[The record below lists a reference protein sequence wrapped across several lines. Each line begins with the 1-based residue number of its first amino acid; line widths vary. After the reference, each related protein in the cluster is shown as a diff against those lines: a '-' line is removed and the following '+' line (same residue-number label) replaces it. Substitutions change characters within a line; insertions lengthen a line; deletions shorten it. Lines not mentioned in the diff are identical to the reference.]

1 MDEQKAR
8 QGEIAELIVK
18 KKLEDLPPGYSVITN
33 VDIAAEGKSSELD
46 TVVVTP
52 TGVIVVLEVKAGD
65 LIADESGHVVR
76 DYGVGGQKD
85 IVKQLNRQGG
95 IARNRLAALAKNLTI
110 RSFLVLPTGKLD
122 GYGIGIDSTR
132 VIDADR
138 MDKLCNIILDCDR
151 LPHNHDVSKDTI
163 VEFLENHCV
172 VKQSLSSI
180 SETLDIRC
188 RELSSGLATWIPR
201 IESPLAVV
209 EVNAPAGAGKT
220 QLALSLLQK
229 AHQEKRSAWYIN
241 TTRNIAQKLQDH
253 PINQH
258 VEFIG
263 TWHELA
269 IEKTRAEDPADID
282 SQKLSQYFN
291 DVSEA
296 FVQKLEDG
304 SYFID
309 CIVLDDAQDLKSDW
323 VVALTHALSSDG
335 TLYVLSDPNFRSA
348 DADPVEFN
356 ESVKVTSTETARI
369 PQRVTQVINEL
380 ALSSSPLI
388 STSPYQGE
396 VPTFFTYDG
405 PAQLLKVTRQAVD
418 EARKEG
424 FSDDQIAVLT
434 MKGRH
439 SSEIL
444 CSPTLGSAKYLFKQ
458 PLDEFKNG
466 RQLFSDGTLF
476 NDTVR
481 RFKGLQ
487 APCIILTEVDFDE
500 LDGQAKSLLYLGMTR
515 ASMNLKIVLTDAFAQ
530 KLVAFI
536 QRH

>member
-1 MDEQKAR
+1 MDEQNIRAGKV
-8 QGEIAELIVK
+8 AELIVK
-18 KKLEDLPPGYSVITN
+18 KKLQDLPSGYSVIAN

-65 LIADESGHVVR
+65 LLADESGHVVR
-76 DYGVGGQKD
+76 DYGLGGQKD

-95 IARNRLAALAKNLTI
+95 IARNRLAALGKNLTI

-122 GYGIGIDSTR
+122 GFGIGIDPTR
-132 VIDADR
+132 VIDANR
-138 MDKLCNIILDCDR
+138 MDELCNIILDCDR
-151 LPHNHDVSKDTI
+151 LPHSHDVTKDTI
-163 VEFLENHCV
+163 VQFLENHCV
-172 VKQSLSSI
+172 IKQSLSSI

-201 IESPLAVV
+201 IQSPLAVV
-209 EVNAPAGAGKT
+209 EVNAPAGSGKT

-269 IEKTRAEDPADID
+269 IEKTRAEDPAGVDAQ
-282 SQKLSQYFN
+282 SLGQYFN
-291 DVSEA
+291 EVSEA
-296 FVQKLEDG
+296 FVRKLEEG
-304 SYFID
+304 SYSID

-323 VVALTHALSSDG
+323 VAALTHALSSDG
-335 TLYVLSDPNFRSA
+335 TLYVLSDPNFNNNET
-348 DADPVEFN
+348 VEFT
-356 ESVKVTSTETARI
+356 ESVRVTSSETARI

-380 ALSSSPLI
+380 ALSLSPLI

-396 VPTFFTYDG
+396 IPAFFTYDSS
-405 PAQLLKVTRQAVD
+405 AQLLKETRRAVD

-424 FSDDQIAVLT
+424 FADDQIAILT

-439 SSEIL
+439 SSKIL
-444 CSPTLGSAKYLFKQ
+444 CSPTFGSEKYSLKQ

-487 APCIILTEVDFDE
+487 APCIILTEVDFEE
-500 LDGQAKSLLYLGMTR
+500 LDDQAKSLLYLGMTR
-515 ASMNLKIVLTDAFAQ
+515 ASMSL
-530 KLVAFI
+530 KLVLSECLAKQVLLSI
-536 QRH
+536 R

>member
-1 MDEQKAR
+1 MDEQKVR

-18 KKLEDLPPGYSVITN
+18 KKLEDLPPTYSVIAN
-33 VDIAAEGKSSELD
+33 VDIADEGKSSELD

-76 DYGVGGQKD
+76 DYGAGSQKD

-95 IARNRLAALAKNLTI
+95 ITRNRLAALAKNLTI

-122 GYGIGIDSTR
+122 GYGIGIDSAR

-138 MDKLCNIILDCDR
+138 MDELCNIILDCDR
-151 LPHNHDVSKDTI
+151 LPHSHDISKDTI

-188 RELSSGLATWIPR
+188 RELSAGLATWIPR

-258 VEFIG
+258 TAFIG

-269 IEKTRAEDPADID
+269 IEETRAQDPASIEP
-282 SQKLSQYFN
+282 SQLAQYF
-291 DVSEA
+291 DEVSEA
-296 FVQKLEDG
+296 FVQKLMQG
-304 SYFID
+304 TYFID

-323 VVALTHALSSDG
+323 VVALTQALSSDG
-335 TLYVLSDPNFRSA
+335 TLYVLSDPNFKTGET
-348 DADPVEFN
+348 VEFT
-356 ESVKVTSTETARI
+356 ESVRVNSAETARI

-380 ALSSSPLI
+380 ALTSSPLI

-396 VPTFFTYDG
+396 VPAFFTYSG
-405 PAQLLKVTRQAVD
+405 PAQLLKETRRAVD

-424 FSDDQIAVLT
+424 FSDDQIAILT
-434 MKGRH
+434 MRGRH

-444 CSPTLGSAKYLFKQ
+444 CSPTLGSDKYSLKQ

-487 APCIILTEVDFDE
+487 APCVILTEVDFEEFGDHT
-500 LDGQAKSLLYLGMTR
+500 KYLLYLGMTR
-515 ASMNLKIVLTDAFAQ
+515 VSMSL
-530 KLVAFI
+530 KLVLSESLARQVLLSI
-536 QRH
+536 K

>member
-8 QGEIAELIVK
+8 QGEIAELMVK
-18 KKLEDLPPGYSVITN
+18 KKLEDLPPGYSVIAN

-76 DYGVGGQKD
+76 DYGAGGQKD

-138 MDKLCNIILDCDR
+138 MDELCNIILDCDR

-241 TTRNIAQKLQDH
+241 TTRNIAQRLQDH

-258 VEFIG
+258 TAFIG

-269 IEKTRAEDPADID
+269 IEETRAQDPASIEP
-282 SQKLSQYFN
+282 SQLAQYF
-291 DVSEA
+291 DEVSEA
-296 FVQKLEDG
+296 FVQKLMQG
-304 SYFID
+304 TYFID
-309 CIVLDDAQDLKSDW
+309 CIVLDDAQDLRADW
-323 VVALTHALSSDG
+323 VVALSGALSADG
-335 TLYVLSDPNFRSA
+335 TLYVLSDPNFTKDQA
-348 DADPVEFN
+348 VEFT
-356 ESVKVTSTETARI
+356 ESVKVTSNETARV
-369 PQRVTQVINEL
+369 PQKIAQVINEFGL
-380 ALSSSPLI
+380 CKESLVSS
-388 STSPYQGE
+388 SPYQGE
-396 VPTFFTYDG
+396 VPTFFTYSG
-405 PAQLLKVTRQAVD
+405 PAHLLKETRRAVD
-418 EARKEG
+418 EARSEG
-424 FSDDQIAVLT
+424 FTDDQIAILS

-439 SSEIL
+439 SSEIF
-444 CSPTLGSAKYLFKQ
+444 CSPTQGTEKYSLKQ
-458 PLDEFKNG
+458 PLEEFKNG
-466 RQLFSDGTLF
+466 RQLFSEGALF

-487 APCIILTEVDFDE
+487 APCVILTEVDFEDI
-500 LDGQAKSLLYLGMTR
+500 DDAARSVLYLGLTR
-515 ASMNLKIVLTDAFAQ
+515 ASMSL
-530 KLVAFI
+530 KLVVSEDFAEKLAALL
-536 QRH
+536 

>member
-8 QGEIAELIVK
+8 QGEIAELMVK
-18 KKLEDLPPGYSVITN
+18 KKLEDLPPGYSVIAN

-52 TGVIVVLEVKAGD
+52 TGVIVVLEIKAGN

-76 DYGVGGQKD
+76 DYGAGGQKD

-138 MDKLCNIILDCDR
+138 MDELCNIILDCDR
-151 LPHNHDVSKDTI
+151 LPHGHDISKDTI

-209 EVNAPAGAGKT
+209 EVNAPAGSGKT

-269 IEKTRAEDPADID
+269 IEKTRAEDPAGVDAQ
-282 SQKLSQYFN
+282 SLGQYFN
-291 DVSEA
+291 EVSEA
-296 FVQKLEDG
+296 FVRKLEEG
-304 SYFID
+304 SYSID

-323 VVALTHALSSDG
+323 VAALTYALSSDG
-335 TLYVLSDPNFRSA
+335 TLYVLSDPNFNNNET
-348 DADPVEFN
+348 VEFT
-356 ESVKVTSTETARI
+356 ESVRVTSSETARI

-380 ALSSSPLI
+380 ALSLSPLI

-396 VPTFFTYDG
+396 IPAFFTYDSS
-405 PAQLLKVTRQAVD
+405 AQLLKETRRAVD

-424 FSDDQIAVLT
+424 FADDQIAILT

-439 SSEIL
+439 SSKIL
-444 CSPTLGSAKYLFKQ
+444 CSPTFGSEKYSLKQ

-487 APCIILTEVDFDE
+487 APCIILTEVDFEE
-500 LDGQAKSLLYLGMTR
+500 LDDQAKSLLYLGMTR
-515 ASMNLKIVLTDAFAQ
+515 ASMSL
-530 KLVAFI
+530 KLVLSECLAKQVLLSI
-536 QRH
+536 R